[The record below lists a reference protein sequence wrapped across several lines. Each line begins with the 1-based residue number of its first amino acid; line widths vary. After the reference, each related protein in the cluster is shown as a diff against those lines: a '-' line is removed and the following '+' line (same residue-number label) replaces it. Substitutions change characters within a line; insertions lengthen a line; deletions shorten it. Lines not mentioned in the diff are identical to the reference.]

1 MSKAFKFS
9 LDTALQ
15 HRKRLEQ
22 NAQLA
27 LARTVQGRNAVVAEI
42 ARLQTVRRGAARHSN
57 WYGGPVDASSRMN
70 QLIFLDRSV
79 QQIGQLLTQVR
90 QWDERIQRARAALLE
105 ASQRRMALERLR
117 ERRLL
122 EYGELQRQ
130 IMDRDLDELST
141 MRYARQTDKEGDVN
155 APLIS

>member
-1 MSKAFKFS
+1 MSKAFKFT
-9 LDTALQ
+9 LDTALK
-15 HRKRLEQ
+15 HRERLEQ

-42 ARLQTVRRGAARHSN
+42 SRLQTVRQSAAKHAN
-57 WYGGPVDASSRMN
+57 WYGGPADASSRMT

-79 QQIGQLLTQVR
+79 QQIGHLVAQVR
-90 QWDERIQRARAALLE
+90 QWDERIRQARAALLE

-117 ERRLL
+117 ERRQL

-130 IMDRDLDELST
+130 VMDRDLDELST